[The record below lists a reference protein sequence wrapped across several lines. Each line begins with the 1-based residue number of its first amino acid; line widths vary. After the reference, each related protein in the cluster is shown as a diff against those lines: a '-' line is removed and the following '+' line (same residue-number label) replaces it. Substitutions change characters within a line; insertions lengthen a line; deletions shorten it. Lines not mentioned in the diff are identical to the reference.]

1 MGSDLIR
8 NGGSGLERT
17 LLVDVQSLFMDL
29 AVLEDSQ
36 LVEYQRYTKEDAS
49 IVSNIYIGRIINI
62 VKGMEAAFIDIGL
75 DKNAYLKLTGQ
86 HHYQQGQEVLIQVIK
101 PPYKSKGAVVTTNI
115 SIPGKYVV
123 IKPYDSTIYASSK
136 ITETSERER
145 LKEVIRQHRNPKYG
159 YIVRTDA
166 ISVDDEKIVDDIK
179 QLEGQ
184 WEQINSV
191 YSYRSCYSVL
201 YSDPSPLIRAVK
213 DLLTDQV
220 NKFIIN
226 DIEQYEIVKDYIDE
240 YYPYYSSFIEHYEDT
255 SWHLFNLY
263 KVKGQLDKALKKHV
277 WLKSGASI
285 VIESTEAL
293 VSIDV
298 NTAKFTGKKLL
309 EDTIYRVNKE
319 ACYEIARQL
328 RVRNLSGIII
338 IDFIDM
344 KNEEHNHQVIQT
356 LKHALKSDRLK
367 TVVLGMT
374 KLGLVEMTRK
384 KVSEPL
390 YLQLKE

>member
-1 MGSDLIR
+1 M
-8 NGGSGLERT
+8 ERT
-17 LLVDVQSLFMDL
+17 LLVDVEFPYIDL
-29 AVLEDSQ
+29 AVLEDGQ
-36 LVEYQRYTKEDAS
+36 LVEYQRYTEEDAS

-62 VKGMEAAFIDIGL
+62 IKGMEAAFIDIGL
-75 DKNAYLKLTGQ
+75 DKNAYLKLNSQ
-86 HHYQQGQEVLIQVIK
+86 HRYQQGQEVLVQVIK

-123 IKPYDSTIYASSK
+123 IKPYDTTIYVSSK
-136 ITETSERER
+136 ITDTLERER
-145 LKEVIRQHRNPKYG
+145 LKEVIYQHRNSNYG

-166 ISVDDEKIVDDIK
+166 VSVDDQKIIDDIK
-179 QLEGQ
+179 QLEKQ
-184 WEQINSV
+184 WDEIDSV
-191 YSYRSCYSVL
+191 HSYRSCYSVL
-201 YSDPSPLIRAVK
+201 YSEPSPLIRAVK
-213 DLLTDQV
+213 DLLTEKV

-226 DIEQYEIVKDYIDE
+226 DTEQYDIVKNYIDE
-240 YYPYYSSFIEHYEDT
+240 YYPYYSSFIELYEDT

-309 EDTIYRVNKE
+309 EDTIFKVNKE
-319 ACYEIARQL
+319 ACYEIARQI

-344 KNEEHNHQVIQT
+344 RNEEHNQKVIQI
-356 LKHALKSDRLK
+356 LKHALKNDRLK